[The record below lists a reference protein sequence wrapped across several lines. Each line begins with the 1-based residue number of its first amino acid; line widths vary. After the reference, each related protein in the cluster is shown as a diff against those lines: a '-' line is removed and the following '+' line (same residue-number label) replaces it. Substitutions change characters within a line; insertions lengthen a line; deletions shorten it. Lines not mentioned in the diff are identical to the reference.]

1 MTETARLL
9 LVLAPA
15 AGVAALLAAG
25 SIVVFRSRLDS
36 YALARPNERSSHSQP
51 TPQWGGFPVVAATLI
66 AAWGAIAWTPGVLQG
81 WSIPLLTL
89 TAAAAL
95 LAVVGAI
102 DDLRNLPAAPRL
114 LLQCVAVGMVIA
126 ALPAEW
132 RVFSFLPWW
141 SERAALALG
150 LLWFVNL
157 VNFMDGIDWMTVAE
171 FVPLTGAIAVLGAF
185 AFIAPLPAL
194 VAAALFGAILGF
206 ARFNQ
211 PVARLFLGDMGSL
224 PIGLL
229 AGWLLL
235 QVAAEGHVVAAM
247 LLPLYYVADATLT
260 LLRRLL
266 AGEPVWQAH
275 RTHFYQRAVKAGYSV
290 SDVVTR
296 VFAVNL
302 VLAALAILTCL
313 KPGLITGLTA
323 LAVGATLVGWLLVSF
338 TRGKRQGYAD
348 IA

>member
-15 AGVAALLAAG
+15 GAAAALLAAG
-25 SIVVFRSRLDS
+25 LIVVLRPWLKN
-36 YALARPNERSSHSQP
+36 YALARPNKRSSHSQP
-51 TPQWGGFPVVAATLI
+51 TPQWGGFPVVAATLV
-66 AAWGAIAWTPGVLQG
+66 AACGAIAWAPGVLQG
-81 WSIPLLTL
+81 QTIPLLTV
-89 TAAAAL
+89 TAAVVL

-102 DDLRNLPAAPRL
+102 DDIRNLPAAPRL
-114 LLQCVAVGMVIA
+114 ALQCLAVGAVIA

-132 RVFSFLPWW
+132 RLIQSLPWW
-141 SERAALALG
+141 SERLALGLG

-171 FVPLTGAIAVLGAF
+171 IAPLTGAIAVLGAF
-185 AFIAPLPAL
+185 GFIAPLPAL
-194 VAAALFGAILGF
+194 VATALFGAMLGF
-206 ARFNQ
+206 APFNK

-235 QVAAEGHVVAAM
+235 QVAADGHLAAAL
-247 LLPLYYVADATLT
+247 LLPLYYLADASLT

-266 AGEPVWQAH
+266 AREPVWQAH
-275 RTHFYQRAVKAGYSV
+275 RTHFYQRAIKSGFTVR
-290 SDVVTR
+290 DVVIR

-302 VLAALAILTCL
+302 VLAAIAIATCL
-313 KPGLITGLTA
+313 KPGFLTGLLS
-323 LAVGATLVGWLLVSF
+323 LAVGAALVGWLLIRF
-338 TRGKRQGYAD
+338 ARGKPQDRG

>member
-9 LVLAPA
+9 LVLAPV

-25 SIVVFRSRLDS
+25 SIAVLRSRLES
-36 YALARPNERSSHSQP
+36 YALARPNERSSHSKP
-51 TPQWGGFPVVAATLI
+51 TPQWGGFAVVAATLI

-81 WSIPLLTL
+81 LSIPGLTL
-89 TAAAAL
+89 TAAVAL

-114 LLQCVAVGMVIA
+114 VVQCVAVGMVIA
-126 ALPAEW
+126 ALPTEW
-132 RVFSFLPWW
+132 RMVSFLPWW
-141 SERAALALG
+141 GERAALALG

-171 FVPLTGAIAVLGAF
+171 IVPLTGTIAVLGAF
-185 AFIAPLPAL
+185 GFIAPLPAL
-194 VAAALFGAILGF
+194 VAVALFGAMLGF
-206 ARFNQ
+206 APFNK

-235 QVAAEGHVVAAM
+235 QVAADGHVAAAM

-260 LLRRLL
+260 LLRRLV

-275 RTHFYQRAVKAGYSV
+275 RTHFYQRAVKAGFSV
-290 SDVVTR
+290 SDVVIR

-302 VLAALAILTCL
+302 VLAALALLTCL
-313 KPGLITGLTA
+313 KPGLMSGLTA
-323 LAVGATLVGWLLVSF
+323 LTVGATLVGWLLVSF
-338 TRGKRQGYAD
+338 TRGKRHGYAD
-348 IA
+348 VA